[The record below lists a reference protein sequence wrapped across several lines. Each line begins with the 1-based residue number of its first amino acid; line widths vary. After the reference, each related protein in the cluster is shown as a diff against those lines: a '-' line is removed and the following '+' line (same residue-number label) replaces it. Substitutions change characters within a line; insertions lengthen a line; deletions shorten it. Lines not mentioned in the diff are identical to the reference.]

1 MDLLQKDTWFDM
13 TAPYTK
19 SLAIIDLR
27 SSASFMA
34 LKLTKIKPSR
44 LMMFI

>member
-1 MDLLQKDTWFDM
+1 MYLLHKDTWFDM

-27 SSASFMA
+27 SSALSMV
-34 LKLTKIKPSR
+34 LKPLKIKPQD
-44 LMMFI
+44 